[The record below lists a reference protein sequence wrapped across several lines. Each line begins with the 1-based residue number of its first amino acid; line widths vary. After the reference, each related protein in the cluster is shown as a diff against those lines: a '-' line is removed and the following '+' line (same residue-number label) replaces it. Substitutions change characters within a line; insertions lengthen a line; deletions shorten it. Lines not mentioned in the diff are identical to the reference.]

1 MKESKNQRIEGSKIE
16 RVQEPGRELPSI
28 VFLRVA
34 SCFSAWR
41 HSCKRVKT
49 RWRSFKSSLH
59 VETLRSSFDSST
71 RVIENRKVVSKI
83 VVLNLNK
90 YRLDKSRSESRAK
103 RDPNEKSGDQERER
117 ENSRRVIHA
126 RDYRDV
132 WQIASIT
139 RETAWSFGDGSTAY
153 IADPAT
159 RLNRRQPSTGLANG
173 GLLGYAETTREFA
186 DFREKRFSLL
196 SREIR
201 DRVPRCLALVVNWNY
216 PIPREAC
223 DFCRF
228 SRFISFDYCDT

>member
-117 ENSRRVIHA
+117 IRGVLYTREITATCDKSRRLRGRRHGVL
-126 RDYRDV
+126 
-132 WQIASIT
+132 
-139 RETAWSFGDGSTAY
+139 
-153 IADPAT
+153 AT
-159 RLNRRQPSTGLANG
+159 
-173 GLLGYAETTREFA
+173 
-186 DFREKRFSLL
+186 
-196 SREIR
+196 
-201 DRVPRCLALVVNWNY
+201 VPRRISLIQQRVWTDANR
-216 PIPREAC
+216 PR
-223 DFCRF
+223 D
-228 SRFISFDYCDT
+228 